1 MAQTTAPIHISFG
14 DEEKVEKIYNM
25 DHGKLLDLTEDA
37 IDQVKSFIKKNP
49 KAANKY
55 FRVFVEGGG
64 CSGMQYGF
72 TFDDKKDDDHVI
84 PCTDIEVLVNPQAL
98 IYMKGAVVDFVQTN
112 AGTGFVVKNPQS
124 KGECGCGVS
133 FTV

>member
-1 MAQTTAPIHISFG
+1 MSSGPIPISFG
-14 DEEKVEKIYNM
+14 DEAKVEKIYNM
-25 DHGKLLDLTEDA
+25 DHGKLLDLTSDA
-37 IDQVKSFIKKNP
+37 IEKVKDFIRKNP
-49 KAANKY
+49 KAEGKR

-72 TFDDKKDDDHVI
+72 TFAEKKDDDNVVE
-84 PCTDIEVLVNPQAL
+84 CGDVEVLIDNVSLAY
-98 IYMKGAVVDFVQTN
+98 IKGAIVDYVEDMR
-112 AGTGFVVKNPQS
+112 GSGFIVKNPQS